1 MGFMLQKEFPILEFD
16 QDKNAFI
23 RPYNGIQSAD
33 AADRCVLCFFGEEI
47 DKILEEYPH
56 KIVTHFIAGS
66 VKLPIYELEYK
77 DEKIMLSQAYVGA
90 PGAAAQMDEL
100 AALGCR
106 KFIACGGCGVLQ
118 KDIAVGHLIIPTAA
132 VRDEGTSYHYIEP
145 SREIAA
151 NERVVKIMEKILT
164 EKKVPYLKAK
174 TWTTDAI
181 YRETPAKIQQ
191 RKSEGC
197 VTVEMET
204 AAYMAVAQYNN
215 VDFGQILYAGDSL
228 AGDKWDDR
236 GWGTRADLREFVLRI
251 ALDICLEV

>member
-1 MGFMLQKEFPILEFD
+1 MLQKEFPILEFD
-16 QDKNAFI
+16 KEKNALI

-33 AADRCVLCFFGEEI
+33 IADRCVLCFFGEVI
-47 DKILEEYPH
+47 DKVLEECSH

-77 DEKIMLSQAYVGA
+77 DEKVMLLQAYVGA

-100 AALGCR
+100 TALGCR

-132 VRDEGTSYHYIEP
+132 VRDEGTSYHYVEP
-145 SREIAA
+145 AREITA
-151 NERVVKIMEKILT
+151 NERIVKAIEKTLT
-164 EKKVPYLKAK
+164 EQSVPYIKAK

-181 YRETPAKIQQ
+181 YRETPAKIKQ

-204 AAYMAVAQYNN
+204 AAYIAVSQYND

-228 AGDKWDDR
+228 AGDEWDNR
-236 GWGTRADLREFVLRI
+236 GWGTRTNLREFVLRI
-251 ALDICLEV
+251 ALDICIAI